1 MEKAYLPSYIFA
13 AIAVIALVVTLALI
27 IRLIIA
33 KKEKRAEMA
42 KSKLAAVVS
51 ALLVPLSTY
60 MAIASI
66 PLIGVDGGEG
76 ITYFLENM
84 PDITGLTYAECKN
97 RYADKFDLVVEQ
109 ELWSF
114 DYPEGAIIE
123 QIPSVDSEYL
133 VGSTTVKCKI
143 SKGPRMVAV
152 SNVIGLDFEDAKT
165 ILGDNDGFTVGYVSE
180 YSDDVPKGKVIATD
194 PPEFEKAV
202 YGSAVKVTVSG
213 GKEPDTLEDTE

>member
-1 MEKAYLPSYIFA
+1 MDEAYLLSYIFA
-13 AIAVIALVVTLALI
+13 AIAVIALAVTLVLI

-42 KSKLAAVVS
+42 KSKLAAVVF
-51 ALLVPLSTY
+51 ALLVPLSAY

-66 PLIGVDGGEG
+66 PIIDDFYIPIIEK
-76 ITYFLENM
+76 M
-84 PDITGLTYAECKN
+84 PDITGLTYAECKEN
-97 RYADKFDLVVEQ
+97 YSGKFDLVVEEEQ
-109 ELWSF
+109 WSF

-123 QIPSVDSEYL
+123 QIPHEGLEYL

-143 SKGPRMVAV
+143 SKGPRMVMV
-152 SNVIGLDFEDAKT
+152 SNVIDLDFEDAKI

-194 PPEFEKAV
+194 PPVGEKAV

-213 GKEPDTLEDTE
+213 GKEPEITE